1 MMFYVSALLSV
12 SICSD
17 HSPSMKRD
25 DSHTPIPYSVHF
37 FVSFGIRNCANASI
51 CFHLINNTWSNHI
64 CRCLIMYCEVIHCH
78 VIQFHCHILWFS
90 LFTTRHIYVREKTV
104 CNCWWLQTFVSY
116 QLKNGKLVL
125 SNVRCQQHSLSALTY
140 SSCSHL
146 HNAANY
152 YMSAG
157 LKFKSFAKEFNRYK
171 FWMWKEGSA
180 HDGRPFLSVRRFFRL
195 RNGCFLK
202 PQPLPSCSSGGQ

>member
-1 MMFYVSALLSV
+1 MHKQANQLYQHQFNPVNFVKIIKLVDIMMFYVSALLSV

-90 LFTTRHIYVREKTV
+90 LFPTRHIYVREKTL
-104 CNCWWLQTFVSY
+104 CNCWRLLAASANICFVSTEKRKTCTK
-116 QLKNGKLVL
+116 Q
-125 SNVRCQQHSLSALTY
+125 C
-140 SSCSHL
+140 
-146 HNAANY
+146 
-152 YMSAG
+152 
-157 LKFKSFAKEFNRYK
+157 
-171 FWMWKEGSA
+171 
-180 HDGRPFLSVRRFFRL
+180 
-195 RNGCFLK
+195 
-202 PQPLPSCSSGGQ
+202 PLPTAQLEPINIFVV